1 MYKFLKM
8 PTFISLSLIA
18 GLQQQTEY
26 ILNKAISEWQMI
38 PHTKFALRPAAEK
51 WSANE
56 CLQHLNSYGNYYIPA
71 IEKAIRHSILKQ
83 QYPSAQFKTGWLG
96 NYFTHLML
104 PAKDGS
110 IKKMNSPGAHVPRH
124 IPESHEVIT
133 AFIDQQERM
142 LQLLET
148 AKKTDLNKTKVPI
161 SIAPLIKL
169 KLGDVFSFVIA
180 HNQRHVLQAE
190 NALNAQQQKS
200 AAAAEHDFA
209 LHV

>member
-1 MYKFLKM
+1 MYKISKM

-18 GLQQQTEY
+18 KLQEQTEY

-38 PHTKFALRPAAEK
+38 PHTEFALRPAAES

-56 CLQHLNSYGNYYIPA
+56 CLQHLNSYGNYYLPA
-71 IEKAIRHSILKQ
+71 IERAIKHSVLKQ
-83 QYPSAQFKTGWLG
+83 QHPSAQFKAGWLG
-96 NYFTHLML
+96 NYFTNLML

-110 IKKMNSPGAHVPRH
+110 IKKMNSPAAHVPKN

-142 LQLLET
+142 LQLLEA
-148 AKKTDLNKTKVPI
+148 AKKTDLGKTKVPI

-190 NALNAQQQKS
+190 NALNCAKAKDYS
-200 AAAAEHDFA
+200 SV
-209 LHV
+209 LT